1 MIKVAPS
8 ILSANFS
15 EIGREVERVE
25 EWGADYVHFDVMDG
39 SFVDAITF
47 GPAICSAVRKHTKLP
62 LDVHL
67 MVEHPE
73 THIAQFRDAGADIL
87 TFHAEADKHIHR
99 TIQKIRLAGMKAGVV
114 LNPASPVSLIEHV
127 LDSCDMVLLMSV
139 NPGMGGQKF
148 IPETL
153 KKISALSEMAMGR
166 GLTLEIE
173 VDGGINP
180 ETAGLCIKAGAN
192 VLVAGSSVFSSDDP
206 ARMIRAIRAGKAL

>member
-47 GPAICSAVRKHTKLP
+47 GPIICSAVRKHTKLP

-87 TFHAEADKHIHR
+87 TFHAEADPHIHR
-99 TIQKIRLAGMKAGVV
+99 TLQKIHLAGMKAGVV

-127 LDSCDMVLLMSV
+127 LSDCDMVLLMSV
-139 NPGMGGQKF
+139 NPGLGGQKF

-153 KKISALSEMAMGR
+153 KKINALSEMAIGR
-166 GLTLEIE
+166 GLKLDIE

-180 ETAGLCIKAGAN
+180 ETAGLCINAGAN
-192 VLVAGSSVFSSDDP
+192 VLVAGSSVFSSNDP
-206 ARMIRAIRAGKAL
+206 AKMIRAIRAGKAL